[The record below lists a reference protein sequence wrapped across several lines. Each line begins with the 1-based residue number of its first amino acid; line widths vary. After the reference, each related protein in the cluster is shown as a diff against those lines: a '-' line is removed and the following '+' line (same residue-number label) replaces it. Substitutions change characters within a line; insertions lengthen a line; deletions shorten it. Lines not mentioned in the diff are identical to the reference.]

1 MRTTS
6 RRRLITSSSL
16 LMLGGG
22 ARAAEPLV
30 VTAFPNVD
38 RMIRAAL
45 PQWQL
50 RNPGAEVRVVSRAY
64 PDHHTAM
71 TTALSTSGHLPDLM
85 ALETSYLGGF
95 ALGGGLLDLSEPPFE
110 AGRLANEFAPFA
122 FALAHNRAG
131 RVVALPADIGP
142 GTLLYREDLL
152 RRAGIPAESLTRS
165 WAHYVEAGERLKRA
179 TGAYLIS
186 HARTLKDLMVRCGV
200 PAGSGQYFDAQQRP
214 SVTAERFQRA
224 FELARRVRR
233 AGLDARVANWTPE
246 WAEGLKRGLLATELS
261 GAWMAGQMAN
271 WVCPNTKGLWRVTQ
285 LPQDCFAYY
294 GGTYYAMPRRADP
307 AKRALAWSLMQA
319 LTLDPLRQLQ
329 GFQSED
335 AFPALKSVHADAFFE
350 QPLAF
355 LGGQRARLLWREAA
369 QHIQALPIHRQHRFA
384 DEVIN
389 AELDNVLEFDKPI
402 ADALA
407 DAQRVLEVRAL
418 R

>member
-142 GTLLYREDLL
+142 GSRPSHHWIP
-152 RRAGIPAESLTRS
+152 RACPI
-165 WAHYVEAGERLKRA
+165 RA
-179 TGAYLIS
+179 
-186 HARTLKDLMVRCGV
+186 VW
-200 PAGSGQYFDAQQRP
+200 P
-214 SVTAERFQRA
+214 SVTCKAWTGCPTRPGSARSA
-224 FELARRVRR
+224 IRSSPTTSSRRV
-233 AGLDARVANWTPE
+233 P
-246 WAEGLKRGLLATELS
+246 
-261 GAWMAGQMAN
+261 
-271 WVCPNTKGLWRVTQ
+271 
-285 LPQDCFAYY
+285 F
-294 GGTYYAMPRRADP
+294 
-307 AKRALAWSLMQA
+307 
-319 LTLDPLRQLQ
+319 
-329 GFQSED
+329 
-335 AFPALKSVHADAFFE
+335 
-350 QPLAF
+350 
-355 LGGQRARLLWREAA
+355 
-369 QHIQALPIHRQHRFA
+369 
-384 DEVIN
+384 
-389 AELDNVLEFDKPI
+389 
-402 ADALA
+402 
-407 DAQRVLEVRAL
+407 
-418 R
+418 